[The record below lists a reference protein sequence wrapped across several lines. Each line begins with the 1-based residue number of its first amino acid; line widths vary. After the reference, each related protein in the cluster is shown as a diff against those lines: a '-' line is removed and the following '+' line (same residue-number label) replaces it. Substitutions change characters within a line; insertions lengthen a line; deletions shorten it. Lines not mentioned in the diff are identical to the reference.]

1 MGPLSYFFHGD
12 AVGVISGSRMPWLD
26 VDYVV
31 TYINQ
36 VQRDIPTKEAVDFF
50 ARQTP
55 VFTST
60 LNGLDMAKVYDMR
73 AITAKLYED
82 VAAPQEVPAD
92 IQWPPMTLTALRT
105 LPQRAGG
112 VGAPGRA
119 GLGRAV

>member
-1 MGPLSYFFHGD
+1 
-12 AVGVISGSRMPWLD
+12 MPWLD

-60 LNGLDMAKVYDMR
+60 ISGMEMAKVYDMR
-73 AITAKLYED
+73 AIVATLFED
-82 VAAPQEVPAD
+82 VAAPQAAPAG
-92 IQWPPMTLTALRT
+92 IQWPPMALTALRT
-105 LPQRAGG
+105 LPSAP
-112 VGAPGRA
+112 VGSVLPVELEWQGPI
-119 GLGRAV
+119 